1 MVLNIKNYIHLIMN
15 EADFIQEIMKQANLD
30 QDQGDMVNQI
40 FQENFIAGDK
50 SKEIIVNLIS
60 EKVGVDKAQAEQI
73 YTIGVGLLTSTGILD
88 KIKGIFKR

>member
-1 MVLNIKNYIHLIMN
+1 MN
-15 EADFIQEIMKQANLD
+15 EADFIQEIMKQANLS

-50 SKEIIVNLIS
+50 SKDIIVNLIS